1 MILQY
6 RAFIVSLYH
15 LLIKIF
21 LQHVHFVI
29 TNITH
34 VHVYACDS
42 TRAYY
47 LIFNYF
53 FLLLFYSQGG
63 KVGIGWLGLG
73 LALFLATFGLSY
85 PVVLISSF
93 LAFAVGALWVVY
105 SGPGASDSVTILDLI
120 TSATQLREESI
131 GGRQIVEKMQ
141 VEPRSYKIDKRL
153 TGASIIDD
161 QLQEVVLLTL
171 RDYVHP
177 WYHKLSN
184 DEQFTHEIRQVIQ
197 NAIISVATKSKDVD
211 WLTYFT
217 RKLVDDVA
225 SHVRLF
231 RNSQDKL
238 KAIIRSEE
246 TIAPPPDL
254 ESVFFD
260 LEIEMENGICRDLVC
275 TSEEKEAEYLRAIS
289 EILLFLLI
297 PDHEFHSKP
306 FCFVLR
312 EVIANG
318 MIKSMIEQLTDPDY
332 INQTIIWIC
341 KDSTFTTEAF
351 LLTIKT
357 AANIDELEAMIEI
370 VDHEI
375 YKQRSRDTNR
385 LMKDEGVDAKT
396 QLKSL
401 QFLRQMCSDTI
412 NRILSGEDLDAAE
425 EDDEDQS
432 FDPKTLY
439 SLPLNIVLVNSIALA
454 YFIDFMRKENCQSYV
469 FFWHTVEGYRVMAE
483 QQLSAVQLA
492 KVQPGDGAPHKESVV
507 MEMLRSAA
515 LNIFTEYLAEDATNR
530 VKLDSQLVKRTHQR
544 IKNQTSLDTVFD
556 EAQKKV
562 FSILEEDRFLPAF
575 KLSPSY
581 VKCLAELDLLKDDD
595 SARLGDDASVQLDS
609 SPDNS
614 TVASSE
620 DLSSL
625 GSQGSIEQLNDLETP
640 GHIDNNKPHIMAYI
654 THASIVKEK
663 GKSYAV
669 YAIHVTRTDS
679 QGVTEIWDV
688 FRRYSDFHD
697 LHMCLA
703 EKYESLRTLLLPA
716 KRAFKNTNKSFLEK
730 RAKSL
735 TQYIQTLLNQDV
747 LTTNPGLQSII
758 CNFLEPGVYHR
769 GKGLLARRMDHFVNP
784 LKTGVRNVAHT
795 VKVLPGNL
803 ADGVTMV
810 SDKMSDTMN
819 KVFKPPKQ
827 LQDIG
832 RVSSVISSA
841 DDDNIPLRV
850 MLLLVD
856 EVFDLKNRDQWLRR
870 QVETLLRQIIKAAFG
885 TKINSRII
893 EGVETITSP
902 AHVAELVKRFKES
915 FWPGGVLAE
924 VPEPRDEATK
934 LRTRV
939 AAKAELF
946 GSVPDDLKNFIGSE
960 TTRRGMLRTFNM
972 LQNHTL
978 NKRLFYV
985 FLENLLLTLYPE
997 NKFGEIF
1004 RKLHSQSPRIRARK
1018 EKLLEQEGATQHQ
1031 HQELRRRRDVR

>member
-1 MILQY
+1 ME
-6 RAFIVSLYH
+6 
-15 LLIKIF
+15 
-21 LQHVHFVI
+21 
-29 TNITH
+29 
-34 VHVYACDS
+34 
-42 TRAYY
+42 
-47 LIFNYF
+47 
-53 FLLLFYSQGG
+53 G
-63 KVGIGWLGLG
+63 KVGVGWIVLG
-73 LALFLATFGLSY
+73 LALFLTTFGLSY
-85 PVVLISSF
+85 PLVLLTSF
-93 LAFAVGALWVVY
+93 LAFALGGLWIVY
-105 SGPGASDSVTILDLI
+105 RGPGALDSTAILNSI
-120 TSATQLREESI
+120 SSATQLREESI
-131 GGRQIVEKMQ
+131 GARQIVGEMQ
-141 VEPRSYKIDKRL
+141 VKPRRYKSDKRL

-171 RDYVHP
+171 RDYIHP

-184 DEQFTHEIRQVIQ
+184 DDQFTHEIRQVIQ

-246 TIAPPPDL
+246 SMAPPPDL
-254 ESVFFD
+254 ESLFFD

-297 PDHEFHSKP
+297 PDREFHSKP

-357 AANIDELEAMIEI
+357 AANIDELEAMIGI

-385 LMKDEGVDAKT
+385 LMKDGVDAKT

-412 NRILSGEDLDAAE
+412 NRILSGEDLDAADE
-425 EDDEDQS
+425 VDDEDQTL
-432 FDPKTLY
+432 DPKTLY

-483 QQLSAVQLA
+483 QQLSAVQLS
-492 KVQPGDGAPHKESVV
+492 KVQPADGAPQKESDV
-507 MEMLRSAA
+507 MEMLRAAA

-530 VKLDSQLVKRTHQR
+530 VKLEGQLVKRTHQR
-544 IKNQTSLDTVFD
+544 IQNQSSLDTVFD
-556 EAQKKV
+556 EAQKRV

-575 KLSPSY
+575 KQSPSY

-595 SARLGDDASVQLDS
+595 SNRLGDDASVQLDS

-625 GSQGSIEQLNDLETP
+625 GSQGSIEHLNDLETP
-640 GHIDNNKPHIMAYI
+640 GHIDNSKPHIMAYI

-697 LHMCLA
+697 LHMCLV
-703 EKYESLRTLLLPA
+703 EKYETLRTLLLPG

-735 TQYIQTLLNQDV
+735 TQYLQTLLNQDV
-747 LTTNPGLQSII
+747 LTSNPGLQSII

-795 VKVLPGNL
+795 VKSVPGNL
-803 ADGVTMV
+803 VDGVAMV
-810 SDKMSDTMN
+810 SDKMSDTVN

-832 RVSSVISSA
+832 RVSSVISSS

-870 QVETLLRQIIKAAFG
+870 QVVTLLRQIIKAAFG

-972 LQNHTL
+972 LQNQTL

-985 FLENLLLTLYPE
+985 FLENLLLTLFPE

-1004 RKLHSQSPRIRARK
+1004 HKLHSQSPRIRARK
-1018 EKLLEQEGATQHQ
+1018 EKLHEQQRAAQQH
-1031 HQELRRRRDVR
+1031 EMRSRRRDVR